1 MTTHSYPL
9 IAVLGDYFRAAM
21 GIAISIV
28 PLVIIDG
35 KPIITVV
42 FGVMIVV
49 FAYFGLRTLRR
60 HQTRIEVSDA
70 GIAVNLPKRKGF
82 AWDELDHLRVK
93 FFSTHRKKKTGWFQ
107 VTLGGAGHRISVD
120 SKLTGFRELVD
131 RATQVAA
138 ANGVELDETS
148 AANLEAM
155 DHVPNPYAPQ
165 YSQ

>member
-1 MTTHSYPL
+1 MTTHTYPL
-9 IAVLGDYFRAAM
+9 IAVLGDYSRAAM

-28 PLVIIDG
+28 PVVIIEG
-35 KPIITVV
+35 KPIVTFL

-49 FAYFGLRTLRR
+49 FVFFGLRTVRR
-60 HQTRIEVSDA
+60 HMTRIEVSDE
-70 GIAVNLPKRKGF
+70 GIAVHQPSRKGF

-107 VTLGGAGHRISVD
+107 VTLGGAGHRISID
-120 SKLTGFRELVD
+120 SKITGFRDLVD
-131 RATQVAA
+131 RAARVAA

-155 DHVPNPYAPQ
+155 DHVPNPYAP
-165 YSQ
+165 S